1 MEVET
6 RKSLTGIVKNDREQD
21 RQIDN
26 TLANLLGLND
36 TKENGRIKG
45 I

>member
-1 MEVET
+1 M
-6 RKSLTGIVKNDREQD
+6 SVKNDREQD

-36 TKENGRIKG
+36 TKKG
-45 I
+45 MEE